1 MNIYKVID
9 RDSPRCVKVLGLITS
24 TVCVCVI
31 NTQKKPLPPMGQ
43 TNRSFRGEK

>member
-24 TVCVCVI
+24 TVCVCVCYKY
-31 NTQKKPLPPMGQ
+31 TKKTSPAHG
-43 TNRSFRGEK
+43 TN